1 MLVSTI
7 SPRLHRFPG
16 SQLLRRSAEGA
27 RFGRLLEA
35 RRRGRESQAA
45 RQLQKLFRVFI
56 LKVRV
61 HKLFIRATDIKRN
74 LSATTIQKH
83 SRRVLARKE
92 AAFRRVV
99 YGVQSIRLHA
109 IKSIQRMLRAKLLT
123 KRVSYYALC
132 FHIYQTRNSAIVAIQ
147 KVLKG
152 AIVRKDMHF
161 LKYLPKVVKWPHK
174 AKRVTVVS
182 NFTRKPWKEELT
194 MNYSK
199 YARVHWCDY
208 LVKHFVAPGIYHFKF
223 NVDGV
228 LTCDHDLPVVQDQFG
243 TFSNILDLGRKF
255 PLIGSVDKL
264 LSIDQF
270 QQHMR
275 QKTDRGE
282 GIMRSFSLESS
293 KLMGMVSDDSTRPEL
308 RHEVKSEVMPELRLE
323 LGSCMAAHPKNK
335 MLPLSP
341 EGSADALF
349 IDMHEQTFG
358 LADGVGEWE
367 RHGIDASRF
376 SNELIKRAQAL
387 MARNLTRMTA
397 EIQVESFLSSSLS
410 SAYDQT
416 CSIGSSTVLLAL
428 CSFSRLFTLIL
439 GDSCILVLRKR
450 VGEETK
456 LIRVFRSKEQQHFF
470 NCPFQLVRLPS
481 PDEYDNLRAQG
492 FGNFVK
498 FLEKEKSANITK
510 FDTPQ
515 NAQFFSIVLKPGDIV
530 IAASDGLYDNV
541 FDGEIKK
548 LALELDEAGLSPSD
562 FCSQLSH
569 TLVHLA
575 IERGFDS
582 SYLSP
587 FAKAAKRAKRSFIG
601 GKLDDTSVI
610 VGKVVSL

>member
-1 MLVSTI
+1 V
-7 SPRLHRFPG
+7 R
-16 SQLLRRSAEGA
+16 
-27 RFGRLLEA
+27 EA
-35 RRRGRESQAA
+35 QAA

-61 HKLFIRATDIKRN
+61 HKLFIKATNIKRN

-83 SRRVLARKE
+83 IRRVLARKE
-92 AAFRRVV
+92 AALRRVV
-99 YGVQSIRLHA
+99 FGVQSIRLNA
-109 IKSIQRMLRAKLLT
+109 ILSIQQLLRAKLLT
-123 KRVSYYALC
+123 KRVAYYALC
-132 FHIYQTRNSAIVAIQ
+132 SHIYQTRYSAAVAIQ
-147 KVLKG
+147 KVVKG
-152 AIVRKDMHF
+152 ALVRKDMHF
-161 LKYLPKVVKWPHK
+161 LKYIPKVVKWPHK
-174 AKRVTVVS
+174 ARRVTVVS

-199 YARVHWCDY
+199 YSRVYWSDY
-208 LVKHFVAPGIYHFKF
+208 LAKHFVAPGIYHFKF

-228 LTCDHDLPVVQDQFG
+228 LTCDHDLPVGQDQFG

-255 PLIGSVDKL
+255 PQIGSVDKL
-264 LSIDQF
+264 SSIDQF

-293 KLMGMVSDDSTRPEL
+293 KIIRMAADDTTRPDL
-308 RHEVKSEVMPELRLE
+308 RMEVRSEVMSGQELRLE
-323 LGSCMAAHPKNK
+323 LGSCMVAHPKSK
-335 MLPLSP
+335 MHPLSP

-349 IDMHEQTFG
+349 IDMQEQTFG

-376 SNELIKRAQAL
+376 SNELINRAQAL
-387 MARNLTRMTA
+387 MACGLTKITA

-416 CSIGSSTVLLAL
+416 SSIGSSTVLLAL
-428 CSFSRLFTLIL
+428 CKYSRLFTLIL
-439 GDSCILVLRKR
+439 GDSCILVLRRR
-450 VGEETK
+450 VGEETR
-456 LIRVFRSKEQQHFF
+456 LIRIFRSKEQQHFF

-492 FGNFVK
+492 YGNFVK
-498 FLEKEKSANITK
+498 FLEKEKSGNITK

-515 NAQFFSIVLKPGDIV
+515 NAQFFSIAVKPGDIV
-530 IAASDGLYDNV
+530 IAASDGLFDNV

-548 LALELDEAGLSPSD
+548 LALELDETGLSPGE
-562 FCSQLSH
+562 FCSQLSD

-587 FAKAAKRAKRSFIG
+587 FSKAAKRAKRSFIG